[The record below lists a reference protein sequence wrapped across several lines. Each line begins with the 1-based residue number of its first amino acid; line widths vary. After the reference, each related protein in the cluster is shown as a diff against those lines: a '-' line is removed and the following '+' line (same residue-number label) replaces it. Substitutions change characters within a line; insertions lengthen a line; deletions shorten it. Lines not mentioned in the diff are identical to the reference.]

1 MTIAVLLRARAAGT
15 GIGGTSMQVRLIQV
29 GLGGWGFDW
38 AKNVLPAVRSIEAV
52 AFVDADPAARK
63 RLQERLGVSQANVFA
78 TLDAALAAVA
88 ADGVLVVLPTSA
100 HKPVAEGGLKAGLPV
115 IVEKPFTSTLGEAR
129 DLIALADEVG
139 RILMVS
145 QNYRYHSAVS
155 AAADLVQS
163 RAYGR
168 PLSATI
174 EFRQDWKATGHR
186 YHDIPGPLLLDM
198 GIHHFDMV
206 RMIFAENVESVAC
219 RSWNTPYSP
228 FREDAAA
235 HALLRLESG
244 IMVSYLGSWLRRGVP
259 TAWSGDWTIECEEG
273 ELIFS
278 ARKGDLDLADVDR
291 LLLRTPKGAVEEL
304 PLPRQQHSDR
314 AGALDAFAQAIL
326 SQRTPRFFPSAED
339 NIHSLAT
346 SFACMQSSRSDGR
359 WLAVADAK

>member
-1 MTIAVLLRARAAGT
+1 MAGGG
-15 GIGGTSMQVRLIQV
+15 GISMRVRLIQV

-38 AKNVLPAVRSIEAV
+38 AKTVLPAVGSVEAV
-52 AFVDADPAARK
+52 AFVDADPAARA
-63 RLQERLGVSQANVFA
+63 RLEGRLAVPPAKIFP
-78 TLDAALAAVA
+78 TLEAALGGVT
-88 ADGVLVVLPTSA
+88 ADGVLVVLPTAA
-100 HKPVAEGGLKAGLPV
+100 HKPAAEAGLKAGLHV
-115 IVEKPFTSTLGEAR
+115 VVEKPFTSTLEEAR
-129 DLIALADEVG
+129 DLIALAERTRRV
-139 RILMVS
+139 LMVS
-145 QNYRYHSAVS
+145 QNYRYHPPVA

-168 PLSATI
+168 AISATI

-198 GIHHFDMV
+198 GIHHFDML
-206 RMIFAENVESVAC
+206 RMIFGENVDSVAC

-273 ELIFS
+273 ELVFS

-304 PLPRQQHSDR
+304 PLPAGGLSDR
-314 AGALDAFAQAIL
+314 AGALDAFARAIL
-326 SQRTPRFFPSAED
+326 SETTPRFFPAAGD
-339 NIHSLAT
+339 NIQSLAT

-359 WLAVADAK
+359 WLAVADVR